1 MREIKR
7 QFFMRWDELL
17 MVLVME
23 AGFFLF
29 GEIILGIVVYGVGER
44 ESIFPMGT
52 LLALFVPLFVMVFIG
67 MSSLPL
73 YFNIALSMGAVR
85 RHMVPAMLSISLLI
99 DIAAVWTAYLFY
111 HLEQWIFGMLYA
123 GIESELDL
131 QFVFRWK
138 YILPVCLAV
147 VGANALMGALFL
159 KFGKVTFTIFWIL
172 WMVVFIGG
180 PRLGHLLESAYD
192 NAFLRVC
199 RKVVELI
206 GGFSERGI
214 LAAVVLVSAVL
225 IMVSWMLLR
234 KQQVDTI

>member
-73 YFNIALSMGAVR
+73 YFNIALGMGAVR

-99 DIAAVWTAYLFY
+99 DIAAVWTAVRIPMEIYFA
-111 HLEQWIFGMLYA
+111 GMS
-123 GIESELDL
+123 GCG
-131 QFVFRWK
+131 W
-138 YILPVCLAV
+138 
-147 VGANALMGALFL
+147 
-159 KFGKVTFTIFWIL
+159 
-172 WMVVFIGG
+172 
-180 PRLGHLLESAYD
+180 
-192 NAFLRVC
+192 
-199 RKVVELI
+199 
-206 GGFSERGI
+206 SERSDG
-214 LAAVVLVSAVL
+214 SAVSE
-225 IMVSWMLLR
+225 IWKGCIYDLLDF
-234 KQQVDTI
+234 VDGCFYRWSAAWASFGECV